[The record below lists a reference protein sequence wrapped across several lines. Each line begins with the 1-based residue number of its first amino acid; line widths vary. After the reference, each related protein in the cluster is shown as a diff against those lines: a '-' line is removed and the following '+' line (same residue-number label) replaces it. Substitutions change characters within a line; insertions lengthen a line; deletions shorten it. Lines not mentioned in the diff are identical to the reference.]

1 MWEVAIKTLPKQI
14 VPYLMLRDG
23 TLNGDRDALR
33 EAALL
38 GKAWG
43 LTPDWII
50 RGITQTVQY
59 FTGLRGMNA
68 AYDAVDDILR
78 NWG

>member
-1 MWEVAIKTLPKQI
+1 MSIATPSL
-14 VPYLMLRDG
+14 VPL
-23 TLNGDRDALR
+23 TSDRDSTT
-33 EAALL
+33 
-38 GKAWG
+38 KA
-43 LTPDWII
+43 LTPDWIV

>member
-1 MWEVAIKTLPKQI
+1 MLGDSSKAQEVFHT
-14 VPYLMLRDG
+14 
-23 TLNGDRDALR
+23 TLR

-38 GKAWG
+38 GKSWG
-43 LTPDWII
+43 LTRDWII

-68 AYDAVDDILR
+68 AYDAVDDILST
-78 NWG
+78 WE

>member
-1 MWEVAIKTLPKQI
+1 
-14 VPYLMLRDG
+14 MLRDRMLSG
-23 TLNGDRDALR
+23 EREAVR

-50 RGITQTVQY
+50 RGISQTVQY
-59 FTGLRGMNA
+59 FTGLRGLYVA
-68 AYDAVDDILR
+68 CDAVNDLLS
-78 NWG
+78 NWD

>member
-23 TLNGDRDALR
+23 TLENNVEALR
-33 EAALL
+33 EAALRL

-43 LTPDWII
+43 LTPGWIY
-50 RGITQTVQY
+50 RGLAEIMHY
-59 FTGLRGMNA
+59 FTSLRGYYTA
-68 AYDAVDDILR
+68 RDPGGGR
-78 NWG
+78 HS

>member
-1 MWEVAIKTLPKQI
+1 MIREVRHRS
-14 VPYLMLRDG
+14 VLRP
-23 TLNGDRDALR
+23 LRLFRGDRDALR

-43 LTPDWII
+43 LTPDWIV

-59 FTGLRGMNA
+59 FTGLRGLNA
-68 AYDAVDDILR
+68 AYDAVDDILS
-78 NWG
+78 NW

>member
-1 MWEVAIKTLPKQI
+1 MPSALSTLANGRDVALWP
-14 VPYLMLRDG
+14 G
-23 TLNGDRDALR
+23 GDRDALR

-43 LTPDWII
+43 LTRDWIV

-59 FTGLRGMNA
+59 FTGLRGMYA
-68 AYDAVDDILR
+68 AHDAVDDILT
-78 NWG
+78 NWE